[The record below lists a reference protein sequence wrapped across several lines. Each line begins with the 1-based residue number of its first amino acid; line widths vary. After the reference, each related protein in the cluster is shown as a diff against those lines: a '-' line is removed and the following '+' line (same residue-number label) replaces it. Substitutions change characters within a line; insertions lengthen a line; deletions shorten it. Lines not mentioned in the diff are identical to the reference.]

1 MAGRQ
6 NQGPVIC
13 AWCAAELERGALK
26 SPKSHGLCLA
36 CMAAAAGDPIED
48 LSRVVPQLLDA
59 LPFGVIELSGD
70 GIVTAYSRRESA
82 LSGLSPE
89 TVIGK
94 NFFRQVAPCTAVTE
108 FQGAL
113 EALRAKGQNGH
124 TKLRFVFKYAHGAKN
139 VEVAMVYHAATDTST
154 LLVRVVLSEPHL

>member
-1 MAGRQ
+1 
-6 NQGPVIC
+6 
-13 AWCAAELERGALK
+13 LK
-26 SPKSHGLCLA
+26 SPMSHGLCLA

-48 LSRVVPQLLDA
+48 LSRVTPELLDA

-70 GIVTAYSRRESA
+70 GIITAYNQGESA
-82 LSGLSPE
+82 LSGLSPQ

-94 NFFRQVAPCTAVTE
+94 NFFREVAPCTAVKK

-113 EALRAKGQNGH
+113 EALRAKGQVGH
-124 TKLRFVFKYAHGAKN
+124 AKLRFVFKYLGGAKS
-139 VEVAMVYHAATDTST
+139 VEVAMVYHASTDTST